1 MALRGGLFGAG
12 TVVRLPSSALFV
24 GAHCDDIEL
33 LAGGLLSR
41 ACRSGVRTGV
51 LVFSDHRGII
61 GAEAAAQALSE
72 FRSNMSWLAGR
83 TGAAITDHTDFLL
96 PACSGAFEAERGR
109 IYAALEALR
118 EKYELVVT
126 HPLHDTN
133 QDHQGVAREAA
144 RVFKAHATVL
154 SGEFP
159 NNDLGDGRLEVFV
172 SLEERDIEAK
182 IHMIMAYASQ
192 RFGGRPYL
200 DEGVVQAL
208 ATLRGSQ
215 IRERAAEAFFVLSRL
230 IVR

>member
-1 MALRGGLFGAG
+1 MK
-12 TVVRLPSSALFV
+12 LPASALFV

-41 ACRSGVRTGV
+41 ACRTGVRAGV

-61 GAEAAAQALSE
+61 GPEAAAQALSE
-72 FRSNMSWLAGR
+72 FRANMTWLAAR
-83 TGAAITDHTDFLL
+83 TGAGITDHTSFLL

-118 EKYELVVT
+118 DQYDLIVT

-133 QDHQGVAREAA
+133 QDHRQVALEAA

-154 SGEFP
+154 AGEFP
-159 NNDLGDGRLEVFV
+159 NNDLSDGRLEVYV
-172 SLEERDIEAK
+172 PLEERDIEAK
-182 IHMIMAYASQ
+182 IHMVTAYASQ

-200 DEGVVQAL
+200 DANVVRAL

-215 IRERAAEAFFVLSRL
+215 IRELSAEAFFVLARL
-230 IVR
+230 ILR